1 MAIQQVGGQ
10 GVYVITGSGRDP
22 RKTSSGQSWANL
34 VTQQKFMLIQEAQK
48 EALRQIEQ
56 EQLSFEDKR
65 KAQEQ
70 LRQQLLDQIAAEKKG
85 IADLR
90 VKQITTNEART
101 LANQRQ
107 GAKAPSGGG
116 SVTESIPS
124 EKDVQ
129 SFYTREI
136 NSATAQERKARSTK
150 DDLIAAKDNL
160 RTYKQAAP
168 GLLSPEDLE
177 NYGTYEEAI
186 DAMAT
191 REGEARLRAGELT
204 TAKKDFTRA
213 SEPAKRKI
221 QRQMSTKTIRYGTSQ
236 PGKKV
241 EPLGEFKG
249 FEPEIAGREDR
260 IAKLQAELDA
270 LEVLERPTFDT
281 IERTRQIYGD
291 KFMGPRRRLRGP
303 QTTETQ
309 PVEQPERTPEQESN
323 LQQMESYGTSSD
335 PMMIG
340 GADTRPMIRQQPA
353 EQPSRQLPN
362 QQQPTMSAPV
372 DIFEGEEEVIQPAQ
386 TRPNQG
392 NMDALR
398 QAEMDAINA
407 QDFQFQPSTV
417 QNLSTPRFDPLRPPA
432 QPVNTFEGE
441 PPVIDT
447 PMRPMDFNFAPSA
460 VQNLSAQPSYLMP
473 QEGQRFLENMLL
485 DIETPEQQLAYDYAQ
500 KFMDVQYGTPQQ
512 KQMQAITLLAE
523 AAERHGPTS
532 PEFKKEKGKIL
543 MELLKVSDPK
553 QFRLKRQV
561 ERIMEED
568 PKNYQALTKAVSG
581 ITEADAKLVTQLFA
595 PSGDK
600 VALDVDAEYQNAKAQ
615 LQTLPPARRK
625 KALELLELQYIAV
638 LENINSGI

>member
-70 LRQQLLDQIAAEKKG
+70 LRQQILDQIGAEKKG

-116 SVTESIPS
+116 SVTTSIPS
-124 EKDVQ
+124 QSDVQ
-129 SFYTREI
+129 KFYTGEI
-136 NSATAQERKARSTK
+136 NSATAQERKARATK
-150 DDLIAAKDNL
+150 DALIKAKNEKRL
-160 RTYKQAAP
+160 YKQAAP
-168 GLLSPEDLE
+168 GLMSTEDLE
-177 NYGTYEEAI
+177 NYDTYEEAI
-186 DAMAT
+186 DAMGK
-191 REGEARLRAGELT
+191 EEQEARTRAGELT
-204 TAKKDFTRA
+204 TAKKDFTGA
-213 SEPAKRKI
+213 SDPAKRKI
-221 QRQMSTKTIRYGTSQ
+221 QREMARQTIRSGTSR
-236 PGKKV
+236 PGKEV

-260 IAKLQAELDA
+260 IAKLEAELDA
-270 LEVLERPTFDT
+270 LGVLERPTFDT

-309 PVEQPERTPEQESN
+309 PVEQPVEQPVRTPEQESN
-323 LQQMESYGTSSD
+323 LQQMQSYGASSD

-340 GADTRPMIRQQPA
+340 GADARPMMGQ
-353 EQPSRQLPN
+353 QPSRQ
-362 QQQPTMSAPV
+362 QPSMSAPV

-417 QNLSTPRFDPLRPPA
+417 QNVDTPRFDPLRPPA
-432 QPVNTFEGE
+432 EPVNTFEGE
-441 PPVIDT
+441 QPVIQA
-447 PMRPMDFNFAPSA
+447 PMSPMDFNFAPSGI
-460 VQNLSAQPSYLMP
+460 QNVTAQSSSIQP
-473 QEGQRFLENMLL
+473 QEGQRFLENMVLGFEPDTQQSL
-485 DIETPEQQLAYDYAQ
+485 DLTQEFSEVR
-500 KFMDVQYGTPQQ
+500 FGTPQQ
-512 KQMQAITLLAE
+512 KQMKAMSLLAD
-523 AAERHGPTS
+523 AAEQFGPTS
-532 PEFKKEKGKIL
+532 PEFEKTKKKIL
-543 MELLKVSDPK
+543 AELLKINDPK
-553 QFRLKRQV
+553 QFRLKRKV
-561 ERIMEED
+561 ERIMDED
-568 PKNYQALTKAVSG
+568 PRNYQALIKAVPG
-581 ITEADAKLVTQLFA
+581 ISEQDAKLVTQLFA

-600 VALDVDAEYQNAKAQ
+600 VALDVDAEYENAKSQ

-625 KALELLELQYIAV
+625 KALNLLELQYIAV
-638 LENINSGI
+638 LDNINRGI